1 MALRRT
7 PNQIAEQWEN
17 LGRREEDMASNR
29 EPLAHLEEI
38 SSNLDEIRRV
48 FLAQVQELSS
58 LNKYLGD
65 IDTRLVELRDT
76 NSSLA
81 DIAKS
86 LQEIAERA

>member
-1 MALRRT
+1 MAPTRT
-7 PNQIAEQWEN
+7 PNQIAEQWEK
-17 LGRREEDMASNR
+17 LGRSEEDMASDMKA
-29 EPLAHLEEI
+29 LAHLEDM
-38 SSNLDEIRRV
+38 SSNLDEIRR
-48 FLAQVQELSS
+48 ELSS

-86 LQEIAERA
+86 LQEMAERA

>member
-1 MALRRT
+1 
-7 PNQIAEQWEN
+7 
-17 LGRREEDMASNR
+17 MASDMKA
-29 EPLAHLEEI
+29 LAHLEEI

>member
-1 MALRRT
+1 MSQTRT
-7 PNQIAEQWEN
+7 PNQIAEQWAN
-17 LGRREEDMASNR
+17 LGRCEEIVMANDIKA
-29 EPLAHLEEI
+29 LAHMEEI

-48 FLAQVQELSS
+48 LSS
-58 LNKYLGD
+58 LANALD
-65 IDTRLVELRDT
+65 NIDTRLVELRDT

>member
-29 EPLAHLEEI
+29 EPLAQLEEI